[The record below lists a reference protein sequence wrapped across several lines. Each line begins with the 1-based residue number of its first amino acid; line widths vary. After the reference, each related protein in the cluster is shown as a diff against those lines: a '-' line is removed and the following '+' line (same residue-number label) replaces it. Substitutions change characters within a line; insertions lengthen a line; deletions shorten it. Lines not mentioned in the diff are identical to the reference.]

1 MFLKFAKLV
10 SNLLGRTRWTSALIV
25 VLLVL
30 ATLGRATPLEPLP
43 NFDVQ
48 ALDGNTI
55 HSGDWPLQG
64 KWLVIYVE
72 PRCQPCT
79 SLLTRLSKQGLSEA
93 SRMDN
98 AIIVGGEKAHRRSR
112 CIAKA
117 VPRFSKC
124 AVVCGPVE
132 ECFRRFETARRAG
145 NFWRAESQ
153 HSVDDGRHSSGCQAF
168 ANRAEYVVRAMTLR
182 FGLLY

>member
-79 SLLTRLSKQGLSEA
+79 SLLTRLSKQDYPKLPA
-93 SRMDN
+93 WTI
-98 AIIVGGEKAHRRSR
+98 IIVGGGHTDGVAALQKRFPDLASAQWFADPSR
-112 CIAKA
+112 NASAALKLQGAPATFGVQNRNIQWTMGGILPDAKHLQTA
-117 VPRFSKC
+117 LNTWC
-124 AVVCGPVE
+124 A
-132 ECFRRFETARRAG
+132 
-145 NFWRAESQ
+145 Q
-153 HSVDDGRHSSGCQAF
+153 
-168 ANRAEYVVRAMTLR
+168 
-182 FGLLY
+182 

>member
-10 SNLLGRTRWTSALIV
+10 SNLLGRMRWTAALIV

-79 SLLTRLSKQGLSEA
+79 SLLTRLTKQDYPQLPA
-93 SRMDN
+93 WTI
-98 AIIVGGEKAHRRSR
+98 IIVGGGHTDGVAALQKRFPDLATAQWFADPSR
-112 CIAKA
+112 NASSALKLQGAPATFGVQNRNIQWTMGGILPDAK
-117 VPRFSKC
+117 
-124 AVVCGPVE
+124 
-132 ECFRRFETARRAG
+132 
-145 NFWRAESQ
+145 
-153 HSVDDGRHSSGCQAF
+153 HLQA
-168 ANRAEYVVRAMTLR
+168 ALNTWCTQ
-182 FGLLY
+182 GH